1 MKVENKNY
9 VLKKVRSIIAESL
22 VTDQILVELRQL
34 TNIQLQGG
42 QDKVEALGADGVKLA
57 VFEKGKTFS
66 ITASDGLISTNY
78 LALQTGSDFE
88 KIDNSKGAKI
98 TKTIVTN
105 DGNTITLPY
114 KAVGVVGNEIGF
126 IYREHNGGVGK
137 AYEQSGI
144 ADATHFK
151 YDPVTKNITLPTG
164 IFQAGQKVIVSY
176 YPEFKTTD
184 RLVNKA
190 NSYSA
195 NARIFVN
202 AYFTDMC
209 TKKDVPLQLVIP
221 AGKISGEINL
231 QFGDNAATQ
240 NISIEALANACS
252 EDNELFVL
260 YTYDEAD
267 IKA

>member
-1 MKVENKNY
+1 MALDNKNY
-9 VLKKVRSIIAESL
+9 VLKKIRS
-22 VTDQILVELRQL
+22 
-34 TNIQLQGG
+34 IQLQGG

-57 VFEKGKTFS
+57 IFEKGKTFS
-66 ITASDGLISTNY
+66 ITATDGLISTNY
-78 LALQTGSDFE
+78 LALQTGSEFE
-88 KIDNSKGAKI
+88 EIKNSKGAKI

-105 DGNTITLPY
+105 DGNTITL
-114 KAVGVVGNEIGF
+114 
-126 IYREHNGGVGK
+126 GK
-137 AYEQSGI
+137 VYEQSGV

-164 IFQAGQKVIVSY
+164 VFQAGQKVIVSY
-176 YPEFKTTD
+176 YPEFKTAEK
-184 RLVNKA
+184 LVNKA

-209 TKKDVPLQLVIP
+209 TKKDVPLQLEIP
-221 AGKISGEINL
+221 TGKISGEIDW
-231 QFGDNAATQ
+231 QFGDSAATQ
-240 NISIEALANACS
+240 NVNVEALVNVCS

-260 YTYDEAD
+260 HTYDEVN

>member
-1 MKVENKNY
+1 MALDNKNY
-9 VLKKVRSIIAESL
+9 VLKKIRNIIAEDIE
-22 VTDQILVELRQL
+22 TGKILVELRQL

-66 ITASDGLISTNY
+66 ITATDGLISTNY
-78 LALQTGSDFE
+78 LALQTGSEFE
-88 KIDNSKGAKI
+88 EIKNAKGAKI
-98 TKTIVTN
+98 TKNIVTN

-114 KAVGVVGNEIGF
+114 KAVGTVGNEIGF
-126 IYREHNGGVGK
+126 IYKEHNGSVGK
-137 AYEQSGI
+137 AYEQSGV

-164 IFQAGQKVIVSY
+164 VFQAGQKVIVSY
-176 YPEFKTTD
+176 YPEFKTAEKLT
-184 RLVNKA
+184 NKA

-209 TKKDVPLQLVIP
+209 TKKDVPLQLEIP
-221 AGKISGEINL
+221 TGKISGEIDW
-231 QFGDNAATQ
+231 QFGDSSATQ
-240 NISIEALANACS
+240 NVNVEALVNVCS
-252 EDNELFVL
+252 EDNELFIL
-260 YTYDEAD
+260 HTYEEVN